1 MSTAVAQTGL
11 NSDPGT
17 SIRLPVQ
24 GMRCAGCASRL
35 DRTLVAIDGVTTV
48 GVNFATDSAEVTY
61 DPARTDPAALT
72 AAIIDAGF
80 TVPST
85 DLILDVQGMTCA
97 GCARRVATALRA
109 VPGVIGAD
117 VNPATDSATLRLAG
131 PVPVDALVDAVEA
144 AGYRASIRGEP
155 GMAEPEAPGGL
166 DRDDIILIGA
176 IVLTAPF
183 IVQMIAMALGSG
195 WHLAAW
201 IQLALAGPVQVIAGA
216 RFYVGA
222 FKALRARAANMDVL
236 VALGTTAAFGYSVYV
251 LATGTGHLYFEASA
265 AVVTLVML
273 GKRLEARAKRGTTH
287 AVRALMAL
295 RPETARIERGDEA
308 HERPVAEVRVGDVV
322 RIRPGERVPV
332 DGVIVEGRS
341 SLDES
346 LITGESL
353 PVERAEADTVISGAI
368 NGTGHLRVQA
378 TAIGADTTL
387 ARIAR
392 LVEQAQAGKA
402 PIQQLVDRI
411 SAVFV
416 PVVLVLA
423 VATFGG
429 WLIAG
434 YGLEPALVASVS
446 VLVIACP
453 CALGLATPAAIV
465 AGTGTAARS
474 GILIKDVAALERAHA
489 VDVVVFDKT
498 GTLTEGRLRVALVE
512 VLAEGWTEDEVL
524 GIAASA
530 QVLSEHPIAAAV
542 VDAARGRSLEIQPAT
557 EFNSRP
563 GYGIAATVDGRRV
576 VIGNAALM
584 ASEQLNDPVSTQ
596 RADTI
601 EAAAR
606 TVVRVAV
613 DGRTVGLIAVA
624 DTVRPN
630 AAAAVAALRARGIE
644 TWLLSGDVRS
654 VADAIGGEVGIDRVV
669 APVRPEDKAAEIERL
684 RAAGRVVAMVGDGV
698 NDAPALA
705 SADLGIAMG
714 SGTDVALATAGIVL
728 LRPDP
733 RLVTAALAVATRT
746 RIKIRQNL
754 FWAFAYNV
762 VGLPLASLGLLSPAF
777 AGAAMA
783 LSSACV
789 VANALTLT
797 RWKPDA

>member
-1 MSTAVAQTGL
+1 MSTVIARSKPH
-11 NSDPGT
+11 SDLGA

-35 DRTLVAIDGVTTV
+35 DRTLVAIDGVTTA
-48 GVNFATDSAEVTY
+48 GVNFATDSAEITY
-61 DPARTDPAALT
+61 NPAQTDL
-72 AAIIDAGF
+72 AAIAAAVIGAGF

-85 DLILDVQGMTCA
+85 DLTLDVRGMTCV
-97 GCARRVATALRA
+97 GCARRVANALRA
-109 VPGVIGAD
+109 VPGVIEAD
-117 VNPATDSATLRLAG
+117 VNPATDSATLRLAA
-131 PVPVDALVDAVEA
+131 PVAVDALVSAVEA

-155 GMAEPEAPGGL
+155 GTAEPEAAGGL
-166 DRDDIILIGA
+166 DRDDIILIGEVA
-176 IVLTAPF
+176 LTLPF
-183 IVQMIAMALGSG
+183 VAQMIAMALGSD
-195 WHLAAW
+195 WHLPAW
-201 IQLALAGPVQVIAGA
+201 IQLALAGPVQVVAGA

-222 FKALRARAANMDVL
+222 AKALRARAANMDVL
-236 VALGTTAAFGYSVYV
+236 VALGTTAAFGYSLYA
-251 LATGTGHLYFEASA
+251 LASGTGHLYFEASA

-295 RPETARIERGDEA
+295 RPETARIERDGETL
-308 HERPVAEVRVGDVV
+308 ERPVAEVRVGDVV
-322 RIRPGERVPV
+322 RVRPGERVPV

-341 SLDES
+341 ALDES

-353 PVERAEADTVISGAI
+353 PVERTEADTVISGAI

-378 TAIGADTTL
+378 TAVGADTTL

-402 PIQQLVDRI
+402 PIQQLVDRV

-423 VATFGG
+423 IATFGG
-429 WLIAG
+429 WLMAG
-434 YGLEPALVASVS
+434 QGLEPALVAAVS

-465 AGTGTAARS
+465 AGTGTAARA

-512 VLAEGWTEDEVL
+512 ASADGWNEDDVLR
-524 GIAASA
+524 IAASA
-530 QVLSEHPIAAAV
+530 QALSEHPIATAV
-542 VDAARGRSLEIQPAT
+542 VEAARGRNLSIQPAT
-557 EFNSRP
+557 EFDSRP
-563 GYGIAATVDGRRV
+563 GAGIAATVDGRRV

-584 ASEQLNDPVSTQ
+584 ATEHLQDPTSTR

-601 EAAAR
+601 EATAQ

-613 DGRTVGLIAVA
+613 DGGIVGLIAVA

-630 AAAAVAALRARGIE
+630 AAAAVATLRARGIE
-644 TWLLSGDVRS
+644 TWMLSGDVRS
-654 VADAIGGEVGIDRVV
+654 VADAIGAEVGIDRVL
-669 APVRPEDKAAEIERL
+669 APVRPEDKAAEIDRL

-746 RIKIRQNL
+746 RAKIRQNL